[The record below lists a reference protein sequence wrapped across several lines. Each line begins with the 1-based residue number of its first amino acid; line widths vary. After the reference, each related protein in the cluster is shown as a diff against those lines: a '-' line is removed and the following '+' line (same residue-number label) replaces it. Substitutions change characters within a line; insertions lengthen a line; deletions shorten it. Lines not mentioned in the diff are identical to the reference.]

1 MMNIFY
7 LAYFILSITQTVSS
21 LLQLF
26 FPRPENPMIADSSGL
41 LILQDFYLFTTL
53 IYLIFTTIYGIYL
66 LVFCNLYLKNKL
78 VGRVISFLLIFSF
91 PLFFALFFELAGF
104 LRRVFGY
111 MENGLIRLHLD
122 AVFLCLLFVFLQL
135 SLIVFF
141 HRKYKENSNVQA
153 K

>member
-1 MMNIFY
+1 MKKIYQTY
-7 LAYFILSITQTVSS
+7 LILLAVQTMSS

-26 FPRPENPMIADSSGL
+26 FPIPESPGDSSGL
-41 LILQDFYLFTTL
+41 LILRNFYVFTTL
-53 IYLIFTTIYGIYL
+53 IYLIFTTIYGAYL
-66 LVFCNLYLKNKL
+66 LIISNLHLQNKL
-78 VGRVISFLLIFSF
+78 IGRVISFLLIFSF

-141 HRKYKENSNVQA
+141 HRKYKENSNVQV